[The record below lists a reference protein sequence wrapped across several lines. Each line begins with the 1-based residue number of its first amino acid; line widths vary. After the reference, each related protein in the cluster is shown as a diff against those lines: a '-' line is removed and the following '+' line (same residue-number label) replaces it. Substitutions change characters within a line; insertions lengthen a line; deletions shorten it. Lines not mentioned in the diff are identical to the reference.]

1 MLRKMIFGLAVC
13 AAAMGANAQ
22 AQSSAGCPA
31 AEPSLTVGARECAE
45 PAAQQVQAEQA
56 APAAAQKAG
65 AKKRHKRRHAPR
77 SQKVVEVFGGEMG
90 AVAAAA
96 GNPRD
101 LRVAGPQAYESFD
114 SVMMPQSQ
122 AVARKKAMAKE
133 TAKAAAD
140 K

>member
-1 MLRKMIFGLAVC
+1 MLKKMIFGLAVC

-22 AQSSAGCPA
+22 GSAGCA
-31 AEPSLTVGARECAE
+31 TAEPSLTVGARECAE
-45 PAAQQVQAEQA
+45 PAAAQGQAAEA
-56 APAAAQKAG
+56 APAAAQKAV

-90 AVAAAA
+90 PVAAAA

-122 AVARKKAMAKE
+122 AIARKKAMAKE
-133 TAKAAAD
+133 TAKAAGD